1 MKNGSSERGRRK
13 LRRGKVCS
21 DRMDKTIVV
30 EVIRKFRHPLYKK
43 VVKRSTR
50 FHAHD
55 EKNQARIGD
64 IVEIMESRPMSKTK
78 RWRLVNVIRVASEAS

>member
-13 LRRGKVCS
+13 IRRGKVCS